1 MKTVK
6 QYLASDFEA
15 VGDIIKENLDPNEI
29 LVHSKSYELFRSGG
43 KKIRPTFTLLVGR
56 LGETGRYPDVLKASA
71 SLELIHMA
79 TLVHDDIIDNSRL
92 RRGRSTVYY
101 EHGYLQAI
109 NTGNYLLSTSLSIV
123 STIEHKALHE
133 AFSQAIR
140 DIVDGE
146 IFQLDH
152 QFNTYQTLDD
162 YYTKIYRKT
171 ALLIELS
178 IKMGA
183 YAANVDQR
191 ILDGLLVYGYHIGMS
206 FQIIDDCLDFIG
218 NEKTLGKPKFSDLEN
233 GHYTLP
239 VLMLRDEDPDF
250 SNKLHAFDGSREKLD
265 ELIGDL
271 LASDAIDRSIAI
283 SNTYIDKARAAI
295 EDIDEPIRTYL
306 MEIAEKLSN
315 RLN

>member
-1 MKTVK
+1 MKTAK

-15 VGDIIKENLDPNEI
+15 VGDIIRENLDPNEI
-29 LVHSKSYELFRSGG
+29 LVNAKSYELFKSGG

-56 LGETGRYPDVLKASA
+56 LGDPEKYPDVLKASA

-109 NTGNYLLSTSLSIV
+109 NTGNYLLSTSLSII
-123 STIEHKALHE
+123 STIRHKALHE

-146 IFQLDH
+146 MFQLDH

-191 ILDGLLVYGYHIGMS
+191 ILDTLLIYGYHIGMS

-218 NEKTLGKPKFSDLEN
+218 SEKSLGKPKFSDLEN

-239 VLMLRDEDPDF
+239 VLMLRDENQNF
-250 SNKLHAFDGSREKLD
+250 RSKLHAFDGSQEQLD
-265 ELIGDL
+265 ELIEDL
-271 LASDAIDRSIAI
+271 LASDAIERSISI
-283 SNTYIDKARAAI
+283 SNMYIDKARSAI
-295 EDIDEPIRTYL
+295 ADIDEPIRTYL

>member
-1 MKTVK
+1 MKTAK

-15 VGDIIKENLDPNEI
+15 VGEIIKENLDPNEI
-29 LVHSKSYELFRSGG
+29 LVNSKSYELFKSGG

-56 LGETGRYPDVLKASA
+56 LGDPEKYQDVLKASA

-123 STIEHKALHE
+123 STIKHKALHE
-133 AFSQAIR
+133 AFSKAIR

-152 QFNTYQTLDD
+152 QFDTHQTLDD

-183 YAANVDQR
+183 YASNVEQR
-191 ILDGLLVYGYHIGMS
+191 ILDALLIYGYHIGMS

-218 NEKTLGKPKFSDLEN
+218 SEKSLGKPKFSDLQN

-239 VLMLRDEDPDF
+239 VLMLRDESQNF
-250 SNKLHAFDGSREKLD
+250 SRKLNAFDGSREQLD
-265 ELIGDL
+265 ELIEDI

-283 SNTYIDKARAAI
+283 SNVYIDKARSAI
-295 EDIDEPIRTYL
+295 ADIDEPIRGYL